1 MERYRTTIIMVVALI
16 LLGGVALFLNNNNAS
31 SPGTATPAPIT
42 YVWEDASPVSA
53 IEVVSSTGKVQLNKD
68 PVLGSWTS
76 PEPEHNPADLFAVS
90 GVADSLQKL
99 QAMFALT
106 GTSDLAQYGLS
117 ANPIVVTLTFSDTQ
131 KTTRSL
137 NIGTTTP
144 DGTGYYVNV
153 PGSTTVYVVS
163 NSTIEPLRS
172 WLTTPPVQQP
182 TPTPIPITVV
192 PTETAT
198 PTVGP
203 QTTGTVV
210 PKATPTIPAG
220 SAPAAAT
227 ATP

>member
-1 MERYRTTIIMVVALI
+1 MVVALVV
-16 LLGGVALFLNNNNAS
+16 LGGAALLLNNKNAI
-31 SPGTATPAPIT
+31 SPGTATPTPIT
-42 YVWEDASPVSA
+42 YVWEEANPVKA
-53 IEVVSSTGKVQLNKD
+53 IEVVSSTGKVQLQKD
-68 PVLGSWTS
+68 PVLGSWTITA
-76 PEPEHNPADLFAVS
+76 PVQKPADLFAVS

-99 QAMFALT
+99 QAMFTLT
-106 GTSDLAQYGLS
+106 ATSDLAQYGLS

-131 KTTRSL
+131 QTTRTF

-153 PGSTTVYVVS
+153 PGSNTVYVVS

-192 PTETAT
+192 PTETVT
-198 PTVGP
+198 PTAAP
-203 QTTGTVV
+203 QSTGTAV
-210 PKATPTIPAG
+210 PNTTPTPTART
-220 SAPAAAT
+220 SPPAAT